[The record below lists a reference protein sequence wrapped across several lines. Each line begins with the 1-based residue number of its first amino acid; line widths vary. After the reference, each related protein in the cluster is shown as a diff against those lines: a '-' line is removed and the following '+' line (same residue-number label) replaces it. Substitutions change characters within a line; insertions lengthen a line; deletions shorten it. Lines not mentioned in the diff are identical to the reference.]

1 MVLLILALSMPLP
14 LGVVIPVLVIGASF
28 GRMVGEA
35 VNFGSG
41 GNSLSPGIYAIVGTA
56 AIGSGITHTLS
67 MSVIM
72 FEITGQLNF
81 ALPVIVST
89 RSLPNI
95 VVASPVRRSVWP
107 SLVLI
112 VALQLVVVIAQG
124 VSQKLS
130 VSIFDSISLIRGL
143 PFLPDL
149 GLGYE
154 IFGLDENY
162 I

>member
-95 VVASPVRRSVWP
+95 VVASPVRWYVWP

-154 IFGLDENY
+154 IFGFDEN
-162 I
+162 

>member
-95 VVASPVRRSVWP
+95 VVASPVR
-107 SLVLI
+107 
-112 VALQLVVVIAQG
+112 
-124 VSQKLS
+124 
-130 VSIFDSISLIRGL
+130 
-143 PFLPDL
+143 
-149 GLGYE
+149 
-154 IFGLDENY
+154 
-162 I
+162 